1 MSFSVPGST
10 DISSV
15 FRLLSSKRTELAVP
29 GQLYP
34 SKLCL
39 INTLC
44 AVLEREL
51 LVRLHQE
58 MVIASHL
65 SDWPLVKVKI
75 VFTACTYHELLN
87 KVWQELEL
95 QSRGLPNPSWLI
107 LIEVLTARACLKM
120 KNQEQIINWSGHQ
133 QNSHY
138 LGLIQENCYHHPIN
152 GELHIERT
160 GYHHLSLCT
169 NIRNPKSEAGS
180 RVCVL
185 PYEVHH
191 PTYEVL
197 LPKIKNLSLIKLT
210 ESSRK
215 CDEWAKW
222 HHKKENRQI

>member
-65 SDWPLVKVKI
+65 SD
-75 VFTACTYHELLN
+75 
-87 KVWQELEL
+87 
-95 QSRGLPNPSWLI
+95 
-107 LIEVLTARACLKM
+107 
-120 KNQEQIINWSGHQ
+120 
-133 QNSHY
+133 
-138 LGLIQENCYHHPIN
+138 
-152 GELHIERT
+152 
-160 GYHHLSLCT
+160 
-169 NIRNPKSEAGS
+169 
-180 RVCVL
+180 
-185 PYEVHH
+185 
-191 PTYEVL
+191 
-197 LPKIKNLSLIKLT
+197 
-210 ESSRK
+210 
-215 CDEWAKW
+215 
-222 HHKKENRQI
+222 